1 MKLVDVYQGGKVSAG
16 AIDFLYSLLA
26 ERPAESNISHREM
39 PTIEQHRQF
48 VHRRP
53 YRAWLLIE
61 NEEGERVGSL
71 YLTDRNEVGIF
82 IKQEHQRKGY
92 AEGAILE
99 MLEQFEPLPAVPSV
113 RPGKFQ
119 AHVSPRN
126 EPSRALFGKKLGG
139 KLIQE
144 TYEL

>member
-1 MKLVDVYQGGKVSAG
+1 MKLIDVYQGGKVAAG
-16 AIDFLYSLLA
+16 AIEFLYELLK
-26 ERPAESNISHREM
+26 ERPPEANITHTTM

-61 NEEGERVGSL
+61 NDAGERVGCL

-82 IKQEHQRKGY
+82 IKREHQRKGY

-99 MLEQFEPLPAVPSV
+99 MLERFEPLSAQASV
-113 RPGKFQ
+113 RPAKFV
-119 AHVSPRN
+119 AHVAPGN
-126 EPSRALFGKKLGG
+126 HPSRTLFGKKLGAR
-139 KLIQE
+139 LIQE